1 MKEII
6 LLFFVFCFY
15 SSYSQQKTLSLE
27 KLLLAELKNLTEHQ
41 HGNHYMVD
49 NKMASEKR
57 VKQNL
62 LYIKSI
68 SRLDLKKY
76 KVKTIQTKNHTV
88 RIFKAINKE
97 TNVGRFVEIKSVYT
111 SFDKKR
117 QYNYSNYYI
126 VTKKKPMHI
135 QLSFDENG
143 ISGYLW
149 GNSEFYVSRESIIL
163 VEDTIEEIDTQE
175 KKVITDEANK
185 AYHLFKDDIDKLKT
199 QYFK

>member
-6 LLFFVFCFY
+6 LLFSLFCFY
-15 SSYSQQKTLSLE
+15 SSYSQQETLSLE
-27 KLLLAELKNLTEHQ
+27 KLLLIELKNLTGHQ
-41 HGNHYMVD
+41 HGNHYMID

-62 LYIKSI
+62 HYIKNI

-76 KVKTIQTKNHTV
+76 KIKTIQTENHTV
-88 RIFKAINKE
+88 RIIKAIDKE
-97 TNVGRFVEIKSVYT
+97 TNIDRLVEIKSVYT

-143 ISGYLW
+143 ISGYQF
-149 GNSEFYVSRESIIL
+149 GNNKFYVVRESIIL
-163 VEDTIEEIDTQE
+163 VEDTIEEIDTLE
-175 KKVITDEANK
+175 KKVITDKAN
-185 AYHLFKDDIDKLKT
+185 
-199 QYFK
+199 